1 MNTKIKRGRPRK
13 EINWTARLL
22 AERANEYFLKCDSRV
37 RMVATKDG
45 LLPEPFPEPYS
56 VEGLLCYLDISRTTF
71 NEWRKQNSEIGKR
84 AEKIHLRITANRVA
98 GALDGSQN
106 SSFAQFMLK
115 NNNPEVYK
123 DKVEVENSVS
133 DQAADMFEKW
143 SQLWNKI

>member
-1 MNTKIKRGRPRK
+1 
-13 EINWTARLL
+13 
-22 AERANEYFLKCDSRV
+22 
-37 RMVATKDG
+37 MVATKDG